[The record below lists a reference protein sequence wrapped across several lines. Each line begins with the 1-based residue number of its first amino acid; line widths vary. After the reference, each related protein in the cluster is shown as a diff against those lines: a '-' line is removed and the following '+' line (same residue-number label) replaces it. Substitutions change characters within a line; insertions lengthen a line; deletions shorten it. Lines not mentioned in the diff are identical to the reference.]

1 MRARVLTAIIVGTAL
16 AFGWGTISWASG
28 IYGSAFKP
36 LPGGG
41 EIAARID
48 AATAGGEG
56 AFIHP
61 APPEVAD
68 FNDQQRA
75 IAEDAYAA
83 EHRKG
88 PLVMALVRRQGVDPT
103 SANILV
109 RGLVLEFFC
118 VSLLAAV
125 MALAA
130 RYGMR
135 VQHRLLLAAL
145 IPLFAVTG
153 TRAVD
158 WNFLYLP
165 DGYAIALFVEGL
177 VAWLLAGVACALII
191 TPRKD

>member
-1 MRARVLTAIIVGTAL
+1 MRARVLTAIIVGTVL
-16 AFGWGTISWASG
+16 AFGWGAISWTSG

-48 AATAGGEG
+48 SATAGGEG

-61 APPEVAD
+61 APPQVAD
-68 FNDQQRA
+68 LNDQQRA
-75 IAEDAYAA
+75 IAQDAYAA

-88 PLVMALVRRQGVDPT
+88 PLVMALVRRQGVDPM
-103 SANILV
+103 SANVLV
-109 RGLVLEFFC
+109 RGFVLEFFC

-145 IPLFAVTG
+145 IPLFAVMG
-153 TRAVD
+153 THAVD
-158 WNFLYLP
+158 WNFLHLP
-165 DGYAIALFVEGL
+165 DGYAIALFVDGL

-191 TPRKD
+191 APRKD

>member
-1 MRARVLTAIIVGTAL
+1 MRARVLTAIIVGTVL
-16 AFGWGTISWASG
+16 AFGWGAISWTSG

-61 APPEVAD
+61 APPQVTD
-68 FNDQQRA
+68 LNDQQRA

-88 PLVMALVRRQGVDPT
+88 PLVMALVRRQGVDPM
-103 SANILV
+103 SANVLV
-109 RGLVLEFFC
+109 RGFVLEFFC

-145 IPLFAVTG
+145 IPLFAVMG
-153 TRAVD
+153 THAVD
-158 WNFLYLP
+158 WNFLHLP
-165 DGYAIALFVEGL
+165 DGYAIALFVDGL

-191 TPRKD
+191 APRKD

>member
-1 MRARVLTAIIVGTAL
+1 MRVRVLTAILVGTVL
-16 AFGWGTISWASG
+16 AFGWGAVSWTSG
-28 IYGSAFKP
+28 LYAAAFRP

-41 EIAARID
+41 EIAAQID
-48 AATAGGEG
+48 AATAGGDG

-68 FNDQQRA
+68 LNDQQRA
-75 IAEDAYAA
+75 IAQDAYAA

-88 PLVMALVRRQGVDPT
+88 PLVMALVRRQGVDPM
-103 SANILV
+103 SANVLV
-109 RGLVLEFFC
+109 RGFVLEFFC

-135 VQHRLLLAAL
+135 VQHRLALAVF
-145 IPLFAVTG
+145 IPLFAVMG
-153 TRAVD
+153 THAVD
-158 WNFLYLP
+158 WNFLHLP
-165 DGYAIALFVEGL
+165 DGYAIALFVDGL

-191 TPRKD
+191 SPRKD

>member
-1 MRARVLTAIIVGTAL
+1 MRARVLIAILVGTVL
-16 AFGWGTISWASG
+16 AFGWGAVSWTSG
-28 IYGSAFKP
+28 LYDAAFKP

-41 EIAARID
+41 EIAAQID
-48 AATAGGEG
+48 AATAGGDG

-68 FNDQQRA
+68 LNDQQRA
-75 IAEDAYAA
+75 IAQDAYMA

-88 PLVMALVRRQGVDPT
+88 PLVMALVRRQGVDPM
-103 SANILV
+103 SANVLV
-109 RGLVLEFFC
+109 RGFVLEFFC

-135 VQHRLLLAAL
+135 VQHRLVLAVF
-145 IPLFAVTG
+145 IPLFAVMG
-153 TRAVD
+153 THAVD
-158 WNFLYLP
+158 WNFLHLP
-165 DGYAIALFVEGL
+165 DGYAIALFVDGL

-191 TPRKD
+191 SPRKD

>member
-16 AFGWGTISWASG
+16 AFGWGAISWTSG

-61 APPEVAD
+61 APPQVAD
-68 FNDQQRA
+68 LNDQQRA

-88 PLVMALVRRQGVDPT
+88 PLVMALVRRQGVDPM
-103 SANILV
+103 SANVLV
-109 RGLVLEFFC
+109 RGFVLEFFC

-145 IPLFAVTG
+145 IPLFAVMG
-153 TRAVD
+153 THAVY
-158 WNFLYLP
+158 WNFLHLP
-165 DGYAIALFVEGL
+165 DGYAIALFVDGL

-191 TPRKD
+191 APRKD

>member
-1 MRARVLTAIIVGTAL
+1 MRARVLTAIIVGTVL
-16 AFGWGTISWASG
+16 AFGWGAISWTSG
-28 IYGSAFKP
+28 IYGSAFRP

-61 APPEVAD
+61 SPPQVAD
-68 FNDQQRA
+68 LNDQQRA
-75 IAEDAYAA
+75 IAQDAYAA

-88 PLVMALVRRQGVDPT
+88 PLVMALVRRQGVDPM
-103 SANILV
+103 SASVLV
-109 RGLVLEFFC
+109 RGFVLEFFC

-145 IPLFAVTG
+145 IPLFAVMG
-153 TRAVD
+153 THAVD
-158 WNFLYLP
+158 WNFLHLP
-165 DGYAIALFVEGL
+165 DGYAIALFVDGL

-191 TPRKD
+191 APRKD